1 MPTAKLTHL
10 TRAAW
15 CLAWLLACAP
25 SQAQICTREYAP
37 VCGQIQ
43 GEPSPKT
50 FSNACMLRAAHAR
63 FVSEGQCSGPSPV
76 SPLTGGDTDA
86 HGCKPSTG
94 HAWNPELASCVRPW
108 MSSAVT
114 LEVAPHRRLCM
125 GMIEQQCL
133 MVRELVPGQNGTR
146 FEPLFVGIQGY
157 DHAAGQGV
165 TLRVRKDRIDNPPA
179 DASNTTYRL
188 LRILP

>member
-1 MPTAKLTHL
+1 
-10 TRAAW
+10 
-15 CLAWLLACAP
+15 
-25 SQAQICTREYAP
+25 
-37 VCGQIQ
+37 
-43 GEPSPKT
+43 
-50 FSNACMLRAAHAR
+50 
-63 FVSEGQCSGPSPV
+63 
-76 SPLTGGDTDA
+76 
-86 HGCKPSTG
+86 
-94 HAWNPELASCVRPW
+94 
-108 MSSAVT
+108 
-114 LEVAPHRRLCM
+114 M